1 MNMIS
6 RISSG
11 KASLFTTYWLICF
24 PIGLA
29 INLPDK
35 TGARGQDLFLILL
48 IPFLWSLYGVWKC
61 AFNVRCQAWGYITRG
76 LMMVNVFIF
85 VLGFFAGFANELGK
99 TQASKSRASGNRPAG
114 AAVMQDI

>member
-1 MNMIS
+1 MNLIS
-6 RISSG
+6 KISSG

-29 INLPDK
+29 INLTDK
-35 TGARGQDLFLILL
+35 TAARGQDLFLILL

-61 AFNVRCQAWGYITRG
+61 AFNVRCHVWGYITRG
-76 LMMVNVFIF
+76 LMIVNVFIF
-85 VLGFFAGFANELGK
+85 VLGFFAGFVNELR
-99 TQASKSRASGNRPAG
+99 TTEASKSTVSGNPPAG

>member
-6 RISSG
+6 KVSSG

-29 INLPDK
+29 INLTDK
-35 TGARGQDLFLILL
+35 TTAPGQDLFLILL

-61 AFNVRCQAWGYITRG
+61 AFNVRCQVWGYITRG
-76 LMMVNVFIF
+76 IMIVNVLIF

-99 TQASKSRASGNRPAG
+99 TRASMSTVSGNRPTG
-114 AAVMQDI
+114 TAVVQDI